1 MWEIV
6 SSGCWINVIKER
18 VKITA
23 IGSFI
28 PDSASSVAERRRFTL
43 TLPSVANI
51 AAASVEETIA
61 PNRNPSAQETCKMYL
76 ANMPTQM
83 AVISTPNVAREENN
97 MNVTRAQ
104 QIAQSPDMKN
114 VTYNGKSVYI
124 EHVDAQTETA
134 TIHFLDNPEKQ
145 QLVPVSQLEEH

>member
-1 MWEIV
+1 
-6 SSGCWINVIKER
+6 
-18 VKITA
+18 
-23 IGSFI
+23 
-28 PDSASSVAERRRFTL
+28 
-43 TLPSVANI
+43 
-51 AAASVEETIA
+51 
-61 PNRNPSAQETCKMYL
+61 
-76 ANMPTQM
+76 
-83 AVISTPNVAREENN
+83 

-134 TIHFLDNPEKQ
+134 TIHFLDNSEKQ